1 MPLLRKTTTAKTIDL
16 SISGLDKLVAT
27 DPTVP
32 RPIKMGE
39 SRQSAVYFDESEL
52 NAWIESKKAA
62 RPAVLEVVQ

>member
-1 MPLLRKTTTAKTIDL
+1 MALLKKITAQKILDM
-16 SISGLDKLVAT
+16 SKSGLDKLVAN
-27 DPTVP
+27 DPTFP

-62 RPAVLEVVQ
+62 RPVLEVVQ